1 MKSKRTTKHII
12 EQRTAR
18 RKNARRRKR
27 PLFRLEAKTGKTR
40 AVVKEAAAQA
50 KEN

>member
-12 EQRTAR
+12 EQRTAN

-27 PLFRLEAKTGKTR
+27 PLFRLELETR
-40 AVVKEAAAQA
+40 RMQPVKAAEVD

>member
-1 MKSKRTTKHII
+1 MKSRRTIKHII
-12 EQRTAR
+12 EQRTAN

-27 PLFRLEAKTGKTR
+27 PLFRLEAKAGRIQTAKQ
-40 AVVKEAAAQA
+40 VVAQVN

>member
-1 MKSKRTTKHII
+1 MKSKRTIKHII
-12 EQRTAR
+12 EQRTAN

-27 PLFRLEAKTGKTR
+27 PLFRLEAR
-40 AVVKEAAAQA
+40 IRRLRPVKAIEVN